1 MNIVNRMS
9 DVVTVRICG
18 GGREKFL
25 NLCSER
31 GLRVSNV
38 TSDDF
43 AVTFSVKAR
52 DFKKM
57 RPCVRKSGVRL
68 KIVRKR
74 GMGIYLKKRRRRYGF
89 FLGTVAAALFFA
101 YLTSCIWVIDI
112 RGNETVSGKTIL
124 NSLEKH
130 GLHVGC
136 IRFGHDLKKL
146 QNEVLIDLD
155 SLAWMWV
162 YQDGTKAIVEVREKG
177 EASQIVDDGA
187 VYNIVAAESGRISK
201 IIAKSGQRVAQEGDV
216 VNEGDLLISGVSST
230 AFRGNRYIHS
240 DGYVFAE
247 TWRTKSGEYNHTKIT
262 HSFSGEKTLKKRL
275 MIFGHEIKL
284 FFNDKPEYEYYE
296 KFTKIKNIKIFN
308 NIYLPMTFTTD
319 TFCEIIRKEEQISDS
334 EVVATAVK
342 KLTADIEKERGTDA
356 KTIKKEYEYHKL
368 DNGNILVSVSVESD
382 ENIALPV
389 KIEVDKSEDNVSG
402 ENSGI

>member
-1 MNIVNRMS
+1 MS
-9 DVVTVRICG
+9 IENKMFNVVTVRIY
-18 GGREKFL
+18 GGRRENFL
-25 NLCSER
+25 NMCSER
-31 GLRVSNV
+31 GIEVSDII
-38 TSDDF
+38 SDDF
-43 AVTFSVKAR
+43 AMTFSVKAC

-57 RPCVRKSGVRL
+57 RPCARMSGVHLR
-68 KIVRKR
+68 IVCKK
-74 GMGIYLKKRRRRYGF
+74 GMGLYLKKRRRRYGF
-89 FLGTVAAALFFA
+89 FLGALAAALFFV

-136 IRFGHDLKKL
+136 ARFGHDLKKL
-146 QNEVLIDLD
+146 QNNVLIDLD

-162 YQDGTKAIVEVREKG
+162 YLDGTRAVIEVREKG
-177 EASQIVDDGA
+177 EAVQMADDGA

-201 IIAKSGQRVAQEGDV
+201 IIARSGQLVAGVGDA

-240 DGYVFAE
+240 DGYVLAR
-247 TWRTKSGEYNHTKIT
+247 TWRTKSGEYNHTKNT
-262 HSFSGEKTLKKRL
+262 RNFSGEECHKRRL
-275 MIFGHEIKL
+275 IVFGHEIKL
-284 FFNDKPEYEYYE
+284 FFNKKIGYKYYE

-319 TFCEIIRKEEQISDS
+319 TFCEIIKGEEQISDS
-334 EVVATAVK
+334 EVVMTAVK
-342 KLTADIEKERGTDA
+342 KLTADIESERGNDA

-368 DNGNILVSVSVESD
+368 DNGNIVVSVSVESD

-389 KIEVDKSEDNVSG
+389 KIEVNKSEDNVSG